1 MEGEVAGYEESRWCA
16 VDLVD
21 GMATG
26 RLLLWGMSGRRRLC
40 PSTPTARVYALAMG
54 EWMKSGW
61 SRRKEWMTSTPCH
74 PLQWGKIIKYL
85 LRFGISGLKFRLAVP
100 LEWLSAS
107 CFGATGLSSAGT
119 ADTPGASFCSYIYG
133 SWIRMA
139 APAAPGIHS

>member
-1 MEGEVAGYEESRWCA
+1 MARGGCGGRDGDGSST
-16 VDLVD
+16 LV
-21 GMATG
+21 GVEWAQE
-26 RLLLWGMSGRRRLC
+26 
-40 PSTPTARVYALAMG
+40 ALSVHSHRG
-54 EWMKSGW
+54 
-61 SRRKEWMTSTPCH
+61 
-74 PLQWGKIIKYL
+74 GKIIKYL